1 MDFREALNVKINE
14 IERPPL
20 PPLGHYVFKV
30 TKYEFGEVGNGR
42 FDTVDFRLQAV
53 EAREDVDQEAL
64 STAGGL
70 KSVSLRHRFMF
81 NKGET
86 EEDKAN
92 FNRTLFNMKRF
103 LSEHLGL
110 GDSGGLKEAI
120 DSSIGQQ
127 VLANVTYRPDPND
140 PEIQYAEIGRTAPVA

>member
-1 MDFREALNVKINE
+1 MDFAQALNVNTAE

-64 STAGGL
+64 AKVGGV
-70 KSVSLRHRFMF
+70 KCVSLRQRFMF

-86 EEDKAN
+86 DEDKAM
-92 FNRTLFNMKRF
+92 FDRTLFNLKRF
-103 LSEHLGL
+103 LSEHLGIEE
-110 GDSGGLKEAI
+110 GALKQAI

-127 VLANVTYRPDPND
+127 CLANVTYRPDPND
-140 PEIQYAEIGRTAPVA
+140 AEIQYAEIGRTAPID

>member
-1 MDFREALNVKINE
+1 MDFREALNVKIAD

-53 EAREDVDQEAL
+53 EAREDVDTEAL

-70 KSVSLRHRFMF
+70 KQVSLRHRFMF

-103 LSEHLGL
+103 LSEHLGI
-110 GDSGGLKEAI
+110 GTDGGLKEAI
-120 DSSIGQQ
+120 DASIGQQ
-127 VLANVTYRPDPND
+127 VLANVTYLPDPND

>member
-1 MDFREALNVKINE
+1 MDFSQALNINVQE
-14 IERPPL
+14 IVRPPL
-20 PPLGHYVFKV
+20 PPLGHYIFKV
-30 TKYEFGEVGNGR
+30 SKYEFGEVGNGR
-42 FDTVDFRLQAV
+42 FDTVDFRLTAV

-70 KSVSLRHRFMF
+70 KQVSLRHRFMF

-92 FNRTLFNMKRF
+92 FNRTLYNLKRF
-103 LSEHLGL
+103 LAEHLGL
-110 GDSGGLKEAI
+110 GGSGALKQQI

-127 VLANVTYRPDPND
+127 VLANVTYRQDAND
-140 PEIQYAEIGRTAPVA
+140 PDVQYAEIGRTAPIA